1 LPGTGFAP
9 QGLTFLSS
17 QPANKAYTALG
28 DLWLEIPR
36 LGVQMSI
43 VGVPETA
50 GTWDVSWLGTQ
61 AGWLN
66 GSAFPTWAGN
76 SVLTGHVWN
85 ADNTA
90 GPFRYINTLWW
101 GDKVIVHAWGAQY
114 MYEVR
119 SVTQVGSGDTA
130 AMMKHETI
138 PWVTLVTCRGY
149 DQASNSYKYRVLVRA
164 VLTEVK

>member
-9 QGLTFLSS
+9 QRVTVLSA
-17 QPANKAYTALG
+17 QPAEKAYTTMG
-28 DLWLEIPR
+28 DLWLEIPK
-36 LGVQMSI
+36 LGVKMNI
-43 VGVPETA
+43 VGVPQSN
-50 GTWDVSWLGTQ
+50 GKWDVSWLGNQ

-101 GDKVIVHAWGAQY
+101 GDKVVVHAWGAQY
-114 MYEVR
+114 VYQVR
-119 SVTQVGSGDTA
+119 SVMQVGPGNTN
-130 AMMKHETI
+130 AMMKHEEL
-138 PWVTLVTCRGY
+138 PWVTLLTCRGF

-164 VLTEVK
+164 VLIEVK